1 MAGIPKKIQEH
12 IDAAFPQHVCLVGT
26 VLPDGYAQITPR
38 GSVQVYDDDHISL
51 WERGRGSTT
60 ANMDEGSKVTIWYHN
75 YDLMGSGVLPIA
87 GIARLYGVATVHK
100 SGPAYDKVWERLIDP
115 ERQRDP
121 RPCHRPDRTCARS
134 PRHRAARCRR
144 WAARPSP
151 SGRSCDTRW

>member
-38 GSVQVYDDDHISL
+38 GSVQVYDDNHISL

-121 RPCHRPDRTCARS
+121 DKGGFAVLIKIE
-134 PRHRAARCRR
+134 RAEDLLGQ
-144 WAARPSP
+144 PI
-151 SGRSCDTRW
+151 T